1 VVVGGGLAGVAAAVQ
16 LADRGVRVTLLEA
29 EHTLGGRVSA
39 WDDQRSDGD
48 AFQMGRG
55 FHAFFRQY
63 YNLRDLLRRLD
74 PGLGMLS
81 PVPEYPIYGRDGQ
94 TECFGGLPKLPPF
107 NLIEL
112 ARRTRYL
119 TFRDLLRVNARQAM
133 AMLSFDPVT
142 TYAEYDHTTAR
153 QYLDSLRF
161 PKVARAMLFDVF
173 AHSFFNSEDTM
184 SAAELIMMFHFYFT
198 GAREGLL
205 FDVMNKP
212 FSTGLWRPMA
222 QHLESQGV
230 RIERATRAER
240 VVRRESG
247 FAVEA
252 VGRRFE
258 SDMVVLALNIP
269 ALQKLVDSSEGLDAP
284 GFRSSVR
291 SLSVTGPFVVWRRWL
306 DRPARPQRHA
316 FAGTNQLGRLD
327 NISFFELFEDE
338 SRQWTSQHGGSVIE
352 LHAYALT
359 RGFDPAT
366 LREELWEATLGPH
379 PELRG
384 ARVID
389 ERFLVRED
397 CPAFAPGSHAL
408 RPSVASPFRGLAL
421 AGDFVKLPMP
431 CALMERA
438 TASGMLAANHLLE
451 QVDVCGAPI
460 RCVPLRGLFAHKI
473 AARPHADADEAR
485 PFAGASP

>member
-1 VVVGGGLAGVAAAVQ
+1 
-16 LADRGVRVTLLEA
+16 
-29 EHTLGGRVSA
+29 
-39 WDDQRSDGD
+39 
-48 AFQMGRG
+48 
-55 FHAFFRQY
+55 
-63 YNLRDLLRRLD
+63 
-74 PGLGMLS
+74 
-81 PVPEYPIYGRDGQ
+81 
-94 TECFGGLPKLPPF
+94 
-107 NLIEL
+107 
-112 ARRTRYL
+112 
-119 TFRDLLRVNARQAM
+119 
-133 AMLSFDPVT
+133 
-142 TYAEYDHTTAR
+142 
-153 QYLDSLRF
+153 
-161 PKVARAMLFDVF
+161 
-173 AHSFFNSEDTM
+173 
-184 SAAELIMMFHFYFT
+184 
-198 GAREGLL
+198 
-205 FDVMNKP
+205 
-212 FSTGLWRPMA
+212 
-222 QHLESQGV
+222 
-230 RIERATRAER
+230 
-240 VVRRESG
+240 
-247 FAVEA
+247 
-252 VGRRFE
+252 
-258 SDMVVLALNIP
+258 
-269 ALQKLVDSSEGLDAP
+269 
-284 GFRSSVR
+284 
-291 SLSVTGPFVVWRRWL
+291 
-306 DRPARPQRHA
+306 
-316 FAGTNQLGRLD
+316 
-327 NISFFELFEDE
+327 
-338 SRQWTSQHGGSVIE
+338 VIE